1 MLRTEASVSASLS
14 VIKKPRAQASVVA
27 CSVKKCKQNPDCSEE
42 KIQNSKSELTIT
54 MYIEIKEHLLE
65 CVKQCWSQTIS
76 VKIGGKY
83 NFLLE
88 TSLTFLKSKQKFQP

>member
-54 MYIEIKEHLLE
+54 RYRNPKNLWNLE
-65 CVKQCWSQTIS
+65 CVKQCWGQTIG
-76 VKIGGKY
+76 VEIGGK
-83 NFLLE
+83 
-88 TSLTFLKSKQKFQP
+88 